1 MVSRQDR
8 AFVIHMMQRNR
19 RRRDATL
26 NPPDGRLGWIN
37 PPPAT
42 GATNVE
48 YTAVWQNGKAP
59 YHVHI
64 YRGQDLIKEQH
75 SSATSAILGS
85 DSAGRYEWKITSS
98 DGQTLVGTTII
109 S

>member
-26 NPPDGRLGWIN
+26 NPPDGRLGWVN
-37 PPPAT
+37 PPPAD
-42 GATNVE
+42 GVTNVE
-48 YTAVWQNGKAP
+48 YSAAWQNGKAP
-59 YHVHI
+59 YNVRV
-64 YRGQDLIKEQH
+64 YKDDLLIKEQH
-75 SSATSAILGS
+75 SSATTMTLNV
-85 DSAGRYEWKITSS
+85 DSAGRYEWKLTSS